1 MAERLV
7 GRYFAVNPA
16 AGCLLAVWAAVS
28 AAGCVSQ
35 TPNPSFPTRVE
46 SAQKDLGRMESQPR
60 ELRRPLL
67 VVGGILDP
75 GIASGWLKWEFE
87 SLTGDR
93 RVIAVS
99 LGDCLTLSDCRAKI
113 VAAVERAYPSKSR
126 EQTAEVDVI
135 GYSLGGL
142 ASRYAANPAQPGRR
156 LRIARLFAI
165 SSPLR
170 GAAAAENLPLLHPM
184 QADLRPGSH
193 VLASLDATD
202 LKYPVYSYVCLN
214 DVVIGEANAALP
226 GQTAWWLPDV
236 PLIAAHGSAFYD
248 PRILADIARRLR
260 DEPSLAQSPPAALPA
275 GG

>member
-1 MAERLV
+1 MSRCAWWWVFSVVFV
-7 GRYFAVNPA
+7 GGCASQPA
-16 AGCLLAVWAAVS
+16 
-28 AAGCVSQ
+28 
-35 TPNPSFPTRVE
+35 NPSFPTRVD
-46 SAQKDLGRMESQPR
+46 SAQKDLGRMESQPHG
-60 ELRRPLL
+60 LRRPLL

-93 RVIAVS
+93 RIIAVS
-99 LGDCLTLSDCRAKI
+99 LGDCLSLQDCREKI
-113 VAAVERAYPSKSR
+113 VSAVQQAFPSESG
-126 EQTAEVDVI
+126 EQTVEVDVV

-142 ASRYAANPAQPGRR
+142 ASRYAANPARPGRR

-165 SSPLR
+165 SSPMR

-184 QADLRPGSH
+184 QADLRPGSR
-193 VLASLDATD
+193 VLAALDATD
-202 LKYPVYSYVCLN
+202 LKYPIFSYVCLN
-214 DVVIGEANAALP
+214 DAVIGEANAALP
-226 GQTAWWLPDV
+226 GQTAWWLPDA
-236 PLIAAHGSAFYD
+236 PLTAAHGGAFYD